1 MKGRFLL
8 DIIIGKGTSILELL
22 TSKDKTLLIWGNTFL
37 ILNLLLDIVNAIRGL
52 HLKSDGLA
60 RKSFYENLYNIIDT
74 NEENDGKRNV
84 RCLSQLVSAMRAIT

>member
-37 ILNLLLDIVNAIRGL
+37 VLNLLLDIVNAIRGL
-52 HLKSDGLA
+52 HLKGDGLA
-60 RKSFYENLYNIIDT
+60 RKSLYENLLLQVI
-74 NEENDGKRNV
+74 EV
-84 RCLSQLVSAMRAIT
+84 RIRRKC